1 MNYSNKLSLPPRRR
15 NFQLFDSLLTANA
28 VNSQRRQQPTLS
40 TVNRQLTTANPDG
53 VTGIDITFIFKGPV
67 AMSNFH
73 N

>member
-28 VNSQRRQQPTLS
+28 VNRQPS
-40 TVNRQLTTANPDG
+40 TVNAVNRQLTTANPDG